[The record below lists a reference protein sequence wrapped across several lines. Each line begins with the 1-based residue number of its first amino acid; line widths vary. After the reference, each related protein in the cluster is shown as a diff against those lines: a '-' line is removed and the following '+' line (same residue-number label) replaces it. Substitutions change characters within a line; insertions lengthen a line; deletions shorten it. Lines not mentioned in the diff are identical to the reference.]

1 MFKDDQ
7 KQIWMGFVLL
17 ILLCGLTASEAANP
31 FRKSKSSVESLA
43 REIDSLESHID
54 EYGSVVAKKP
64 DVWGEARLT
73 QHRSQFEQ
81 IMAQQL
87 NQFELLLNGNLS
99 RSDQSFLVNALTL
112 SAAASG
118 PQAVVTQ
125 PASISTVMT
134 PATNNNTTVVEE
146 TLDSTGK
153 VTKRTTTKTGQP
165 AGTPINP
172 PSTDSFTIPTP
183 NFQQQPLL
191 SNAIGFGGLKTSGIG
206 LEPVEELNQLKRYL
220 DHLNQI
226 RRQNEGDDVSDSPG
240 YSINLVRIPVSILP
254 GKKTREGYG
263 AEITITATPVLSEE
277 TLPRTFREWVINDLV
292 DELTVPTLRNVDLKT
307 WEIFGKIFT
316 TMREYYKKELNQWPP
331 KEDVILEKLHNK
343 MLVDIT
349 CLEKQSRNIE
359 ESLKQKGLSQ
369 EKIDFNIK
377 NFNEIKNANDQLR
390 INHEIDRLQNE
401 ILITKN
407 SLKKTQKK
415 VDMRNLKTELLKLN
429 TNQTAKINLLKQKQE
444 MKTLVGYQTKEK
456 RITKYVRQINS
467 ILKARNLLFSANA
480 LSRDRRA
487 RYSVPGSIRGIVYGR
502 SFNHWNDGGVPS
514 PFLYET
520 SIMVEL
526 AKKLEE
532 IQNGKPGRISNTAV
546 RDFLQ
551 EELKASYDLLHI
563 RMKANP
569 DIWRSFAN
577 QLYKTVRNGQDEK
590 LLQFQLQFARLIGG
604 KIPGEHE
611 ARMAPYD
618 YQIQEGLAW
627 CILVESALLNH
638 KLYDDMNRIAK
649 EKNCHCVVADEGM
662 EFYLP
667 GELIH
672 FETKHAF
679 NEYVK
684 CRWPLKVFTVDPISQ
699 DQNIGDSF
707 SMRREL
713 QLAASLAFANG
724 KMSARNFSQYSRK
737 IALDSETIALNKTV
751 VGFAHGDNTF
761 GWRFRPRFQSPEID
775 GNLKTFFQ
783 TLAGGPSRDN
793 VLKDH
798 RLEPGI
804 RECVAIIV
812 APGFV
817 PYVTFDTRSNWYKLT
832 KPKYK
837 EFSLQD
843 NVRLSHD
850 IVNLRRA
857 KSQCLKDE
865 HRYRDGEV
873 YRLMRAVDQLEARL
887 PLQTAYVEMP
897 VDFSKGGFQALSGSL
912 TSLGPELVGFYG
924 EPGYDTKKSAT
935 SFFLVGD
942 NFNIMETKVIAGN
955 STIANTSTNMVTTIN
970 TTTTTTSKE
979 TTTDTS
985 TNPTQKIRMLSR
997 QVLEVTI
1004 PKDLNTYKVKYDGK
1018 TATEVIGIRVATPYG
1033 VSNVLEIPVIKS
1045 SSSSEEIKKAIT
1057 KHVEEKHVSRYEW
1070 QTPALEAQLV
1080 YSSGGISDVLFV
1092 GAQKDAKTPL
1102 LNLKNVSDP
1111 NLPKVFNPAIAQ
1123 LAAWIEAT
1131 KVDAAGTNTKLAKV
1145 TIGPFPVNF
1154 SSKKNLA
1161 FPLADLKKAIIKAV
1175 PTASVQ
1181 NGEKISSIAVTGYL
1195 RFHHVDSAELP
1206 IIKLEKPLSIKPIE
1220 LKNVPQPIPVVSLH
1234 PAPAR
1239 APVPAP
1245 AATKQPKFEWK
1256 EAIPAKMIL
1265 QGGTQYPVLDVEKNA
1280 IISVK
1285 KPTSPTPVFNFKG
1298 WIFLKYNEF
1307 QTCRVRK
1314 QLLFNNLP
1322 FSSLT
1327 SQYEIEKTRM
1337 GKAII
1342 AAINADGNLPCQL
1355 KEIDEIRI
1363 VGERTISGHPP
1374 EKVKG
1379 FQSITISVDVK
1390 NPTGFTNPFAP
1401 QK

>member
-1 MFKDDQ
+1 MFKEEP
-7 KQIWMGFVLL
+7 KRTAVVWMLL
-17 ILLCGLTASEAANP
+17 ILFTSQTVVQAGNP
-31 FRKSKSSVESLA
+31 FYRKPKSSVECLA
-43 REIDSLESHID
+43 KEIDSLESHID
-54 EYGSVVAKKP
+54 EYGSVIAKKP

-99 RSDQSFLVNALTL
+99 RSDQAFLVNALTL
-112 SAAASG
+112 SAAISG
-118 PQAVVTQ
+118 PQAIVTQ
-125 PASISTVMT
+125 PAMVSTVVT
-134 PATNNNTTVVEE
+134 PDGNSTSPNATTVVEE

-191 SNAIGFGGLKTSGIG
+191 SNSIGFGGLKTSGIG

-292 DELTVPTLRNVDLKT
+292 DELTIPTLRNIDLKT
-307 WEIFGKIFT
+307 WETYGNLFNDLYPLLSKLEINTQASNSNVNYLPLDASLI
-316 TMREYYKKELNQWPP
+316 
-331 KEDVILEKLHNK
+331 DIL
-343 MLVDIT
+343 
-349 CLEKQSRNIE
+349 
-359 ESLKQKGLSQ
+359 LSQ
-369 EKIDFNIK
+369 IK
-377 NFNEIKNANDQLR
+377 NVDSTQLSGEEQQKFR
-390 INHEIDRLQNE
+390 DFENNPKLFMHVIQKIAQ
-401 ILITKN
+401 
-407 SLKKTQKK
+407 TQS
-415 VDMRNLKTELLKLN
+415 
-429 TNQTAKINLLKQKQE
+429 QSFAI
-444 MKTLVGYQTKEK
+444 
-456 RITKYVRQINS
+456 
-467 ILKARNLLFSANA
+467 NA
-480 LSRDRRA
+480 LSRGRRA
-487 RYSVPGSIRGIVYGR
+487 RYSVPGSIRGLVYGR
-502 SFNHWNDGGVPS
+502 SFHYFNDGGKAS
-514 PFLYET
+514 TYMIET
-520 SIMVEL
+520 KPIIEL
-526 AKKLEE
+526 ARKLTE
-532 IQNGKPGRISNTAV
+532 IHQGKPGRIQNNAV
-546 RDFLQ
+546 REFLS
-551 EELKASYDLLHI
+551 EELKSSYDLLQF
-563 RMKANP
+563 RMKQDP
-569 DIWRSFAN
+569 ESWRSLAN
-577 QLYKTVRNGQDEK
+577 QLYQAIRNGQDEQ
-590 LLQFQLQFARLIGG
+590 LIELQVQFAFLMNDDV
-604 KIPGEHE
+604 PNV
-611 ARMAPYD
+611 RMAPYD

-638 KLYDDMNRIAK
+638 KLFDDMNRIAK

-667 GELIH
+667 GELIP

-724 KMSARNFSQYSRK
+724 KMSARNFSQYARK

-775 GNLKTFFQ
+775 GNVKTFFQ
-783 TLAGGPSRDN
+783 TLAGGPSRDD

-843 NVRLSHD
+843 NVRLSRD
-850 IVNLRRA
+850 IVNLRSA
-857 KSQCLKDE
+857 KAQCLKDE
-865 HRYRDGEV
+865 HLYRDGEV
-873 YRLMRAVDQLEARL
+873 YRLMRSVDQLEARL

-897 VDFSKGGFQALSGSL
+897 VDFTKGGFQALSGSL

-924 EPGYDTKKSAT
+924 EPGYDTTKPAT

-955 STIANTSTNMVTTIN
+955 RTIANTSTNAVTTIS
-970 TTTTTTSKE
+970 TTSNATSSE
-979 TTTDTS
+979 MTSETS
-985 TNPTQKIRMLSR
+985 TNPTQKINMLSR
-997 QVLEVTI
+997 QVLEVTV
-1004 PKDLNTYKVKYDGK
+1004 PQGLNTYKVKYDGK
-1018 TATEVIGIRVATPYG
+1018 TETEVIGIRVATPYG

-1045 SSSSEEIKKAIT
+1045 SSSTEEIKKAIT
-1057 KHVEEKHVSRYEW
+1057 EHVEEKHISRYEW
-1070 QTPALEAQLV
+1070 QTPKLEAQLV

-1092 GAQKDAKTPL
+1092 GEQKNSKSPL

-1111 NLPKVFNPAIAQ
+1111 NLPKVFNPEIAQ

-1131 KVDAAGTNTKLAKV
+1131 KVDTTGKSTKLAKE
-1145 TIGPFPVNF
+1145 TIGPFAVDF
-1154 SSKKNLA
+1154 SAKNNLSL
-1161 FPLADLKKAIIKAV
+1161 PLADLKKAIIKAV
-1175 PTASVQ
+1175 PAASVQ
-1181 NGEKISSIAVTGYL
+1181 EGEKISSITVTGYL
-1195 RFHHVDSAELP
+1195 RFHNEDSSELP
-1206 IIKLEKPLSIKPIE
+1206 IFKLEKPLTIKPVE
-1220 LKNVPQPIPVVSLH
+1220 LKNVPQPVPIIQLPPPPGVS
-1234 PAPAR
+1234 PATSAS
-1239 APVPAP
+1239 
-1245 AATKQPKFEWK
+1245 KFEWK
-1256 EAIPAKMIL
+1256 GAIAAIL
-1265 QGGTQYPVLDVEKNA
+1265 TLTKDSDYPILELDKDA

-1285 KPTSPTPVFNFKG
+1285 NPSSSMPKMNFTG

-1307 QTCRVRK
+1307 QTCRIR
-1314 QLLFNNLP
+1314 QPLTFEDLE
-1322 FSSLT
+1322 FSPVSSRYSISKASLNQKIISALQK
-1327 SQYEIEKTRM
+1327 SQH
-1337 GKAII
+1337 
-1342 AAINADGNLPCQL
+1342 LPCQL
-1355 KEIDEIRI
+1355 KDIDEMRI
-1363 VGERTISGHPP
+1363 VGSLVSGRPSALN
-1374 EKVKG
+1374 EKIKG
-1379 FQSITISVDVK
+1379 FQSITISLEVQNPNGFK
-1390 NPTGFTNPFAP
+1390 NPFTP
-1401 QK
+1401 

>member
-1 MFKDDQ
+1 MLKDG
-7 KQIWMGFVLL
+7 KKRFVCGCALL
-17 ILLCGLTASEAANP
+17 ILLSGLTVGEARNP
-31 FRKSKSSVESLA
+31 FKKRPKSSVESLA
-43 REIDSLESHID
+43 QEIDSLESHID

-81 IMAQQL
+81 VMSK
-87 NQFELLLNGNLS
+87 ELESFKVLLNGNLS
-99 RSDQSFLVNALTL
+99 RSDEAFLVNALTL
-112 SAAASG
+112 SAAISG
-118 PQAVVTQ
+118 PQAILTQ
-125 PASISTVMT
+125 PATVSTVVT
-134 PATNNNTTVVEE
+134 PDGNSTTSNATTTVEE
-146 TLDSTGK
+146 TLDAAGN
-153 VTKRTTTKTGQP
+153 VTKRTTTTSPSPTSRIDIPTQDAVKIT
-165 AGTPINP
+165 P
-172 PSTDSFTIPTP
+172 PSFGST
-183 NFQQQPLL
+183 PLL
-191 SNAIGFGGLKTSGIG
+191 SNTIGSNNFKTEGIG
-206 LEPVEELNQLKRYL
+206 LEPVEQLNQLKRYL

-254 GKKTREGYG
+254 GKKTREGFG

-292 DELTVPTLRNVDLKT
+292 DELTIPTLRNVDLKT
-307 WEIFGKIFT
+307 WDTFAKLFT
-316 TMREYYKKELNQWPP
+316 MMREFYKKELNEWPP
-331 KEDVILEKLHNK
+331 QENVTLEELKNKMLKHIHKLEVEAQTIEKSLRNKSISQEEIDLNINFFTEIKNDIKKLQNEFINKNNRLKLTQKQQSLRNTTALQTEISNQYKELEKLNK
-343 MLVDIT
+343 DLKAKNDLINQNPAIKKLVDIKS
-349 CLEKQSRNIE
+349 EISRVTI
-359 ESLKQKGLSQ
+359 SM
-369 EKIDFNIK
+369 I
-377 NFNEIKNANDQLR
+377 
-390 INHEIDRLQNE
+390 
-401 ILITKN
+401 
-407 SLKKTQKK
+407 
-415 VDMRNLKTELLKLN
+415 
-429 TNQTAKINLLKQKQE
+429 
-444 MKTLVGYQTKEK
+444 
-456 RITKYVRQINS
+456 QIND
-467 ILKARNLLFSANA
+467 ITTARNLLFSANA
-480 LSRDRRA
+480 LSRGRRA
-487 RYSVPGSIRGIVYGR
+487 RYSVPGSVRGIVYGR
-502 SFNHWNDGGVPS
+502 SFHHWNQDGAPS
-514 PFLYET
+514 PYLYET
-520 SIMVEL
+520 NTLVEL
-526 AKKLEE
+526 AKKLAE
-532 IQNGKPGRISNTAV
+532 IQKGKPGRISNTAV
-546 RDFLQ
+546 REFLQ
-551 EELKASYDLLHI
+551 EELKGSYDLLHI
-563 RMKANP
+563 RMQENP
-569 DIWRSFAN
+569 DVWRSFVN
-577 QLYKTVRNGQDEK
+577 QLYKAVRNGQDEQ
-590 LLQFQLQFARLIGG
+590 LLQLQLQFANLISNEVA
-604 KIPGEHE
+604 GEHKT
-611 ARMAPYD
+611 RIAPYD

-627 CILVESALLNH
+627 CILVESSLLNH
-638 KLYDDMNRIAK
+638 KIYDDMNRIAK
-649 EKNCHCVVADEGM
+649 EKNCHCVVAEEGM

-667 GELIH
+667 GELIP

-679 NEYVK
+679 NEFVK
-684 CRWPLKVFTVDPISQ
+684 CRWPLKIFTVDPISQ
-699 DQNIGDSF
+699 DQNIADSF

-724 KMSARNFSQYSRK
+724 KMSARNFTQYARK

-775 GNLKTFFQ
+775 GNVRTFFQ
-783 TLAGGPSRDN
+783 TLAGGPSRDD

-843 NVRLSHD
+843 NVQLSRD
-850 IVNLRRA
+850 IVNLRNTKA
-857 KSQCLKDE
+857 QCLKDE
-865 HRYRDGEV
+865 HLYRDGEV
-873 YRLMRAVDQLEARL
+873 YRLMRAVDQLETRL

-897 VDFSKGGFQALSGSL
+897 VDFTKGGFQALSGSL

-924 EPGYDTKKSAT
+924 EPGYDTTKPAT

-955 STIANTSTNMVTTIN
+955 RTIANTSTNSVARTS
-970 TTTTTTSKE
+970 TTTTATSE
-979 TTTDTS
+979 TSVATS
-985 TNPTQKIRMLSR
+985 TTPTQKISMLSR

-1004 PKDLNTYKVKYDGK
+1004 PNGLNTYKVKYDGK
-1018 TATEVIGIRVATPYG
+1018 TETEVIGIRVGTPYG

-1045 SSSSEEIKKAIT
+1045 LTNTEEITKAIT

-1070 QTPALEAQLV
+1070 QTPTLEAQLV

-1111 NLPKVFNPAIAQ
+1111 NLPKVFNPEIAQ
-1123 LAAWIEAT
+1123 LAAWVEAT
-1131 KVDAAGTNTKLAKV
+1131 KVDAAGKSTKLAKE
-1145 TIGPFPVNF
+1145 TIGPFAVNF

-1195 RFHHVDSAELP
+1195 RFHNSDSAELP
-1206 IIKLEKPLSIKPIE
+1206 IIKLEKALTVKPVE
-1220 LKNVPQPIPVVSLH
+1220 LKNVNQPTAVQLI
-1234 PAPAR
+1234 
-1239 APVPAP
+1239 PAP
-1245 AATKQPKFEWK
+1245 AAAAAAKQSKFEWK
-1256 EAIPAKMIL
+1256 GAISAKMIL

-1285 KPTSPTPVFNFKG
+1285 KPTSPTPVFNFNG

-1314 QLLFNNLP
+1314 QLTFNNLP
-1322 FSSLT
+1322 FSRIA
-1327 SQYEIEKTRM
+1327 SQYEIEKTKL
-1337 GKAII
+1337 GDAII

-1363 VGERTISGHPP
+1363 VGDLTNPGQPS

-1390 NPTGFTNPFAP
+1390 NPTGFKNPFAP
-1401 QK
+1401 K